1 MTAQNDVFG
10 ARTTLKSA
18 RGTVVYYQ
26 LEALTKRGVQG
37 FEQLPFTVK
46 ILLENALRFA
56 DGEHVN
62 EDDILS
68 LARWV
73 PGQASQSEAEYPFM
87 PARVLLQDFTGV
99 PAVADLAAMRS
110 AVARMDGNPQ
120 KINPLV
126 PADLVIDHSVQV
138 DMFGS
143 TLAFA
148 RNVEREYERN
158 SERYGLLR
166 WGQQAFSNFRVV
178 PPGTGI
184 VHQVNLEY
192 LASVVM
198 TKEEH
203 GETVAFPDTLVGTD
217 SHTTMINGLGVLG
230 WGVGGIEAEAVLL
243 GQPLYQLTPE
253 VIGVRLTGS
262 LPSGSTATDLVLT
275 VTQMLRKRGVV
286 GKFVE
291 FTGSGLSYLTL
302 ADRATISNM
311 SPEFGATATL
321 FPVDTETLRYLR
333 NTGRSPDQVDLV
345 ERYTKAQG
353 LFRTDEAPEPKF
365 DDLLELDLGTI
376 EPSLA
381 GPRRPQDR
389 VPMQNLGRVFREAYA
404 DRFKALQEND
414 ITENSLIRL
423 GTEGGQANPDPIAQ
437 REDKEKA
444 LDQAKSQGNGSGS
457 KQNGHLKDVL
467 VTMGNTQI
475 HMTDGSVAIAA
486 ITSCTNTSN
495 PSVMVAAGLLAKHA
509 VERGLSVN
517 PTVKTSLAPGSRAV
531 IDYLSNADLL
541 PYLEALRF
549 HLVGY
554 GCTTCIADGTPVLL
568 ANGTAWRIEQMPS
581 AGGVAL
587 LAPTADGRLGPAT
600 QAEMMVQGERECVS
614 LVLQDGRTLVC
625 TPDHEILCTDGR
637 WVHADQ
643 LVLGQD
649 RVVVGLEAPLDEP
662 GDDEASYALHVGNLT
677 FTMDTAHERLRTLAF
692 ARLLGHLL
700 SDGSISLLGQG
711 RMHVG
716 QAMDREAVL
725 DDVELL
731 TGCRPAA
738 TRYDQRKWTIVLPK
752 PLTDAISTLPGVRTG
767 RRIQQAPTLPAFVL
781 DESCPLTV
789 VREFLGGLF
798 GADGHAPVLHRWGE
812 REKEATLE
820 PPVYS
825 QSTIPEHVEALKQ
838 VMGDVTRLLARC
850 GVKTNGASVY
860 EYPTRRVTSSYPAAQ
875 DGILRVEVR
884 LELPDG
890 LSFVERVG
898 FRYCMDKALRAS
910 AAAVYWRL
918 VDQIH
923 RHRLWMSERL
933 DELHQADYELS
944 FSRARKKAAVELME
958 REAVVFP
965 HYALLEGHD
974 RFSRLPQAT
983 ARKFQPLHRDSCD
996 FPSPVELFSEIGARE
1011 WFAPLRSRA
1020 DAETSKR
1027 YCIEKEART
1036 LPALAL
1042 QVVERRQA
1050 GKRAV
1055 FDLAVNDLH
1064 TFVAGTVAVHN
1075 CIGNSGPLPEP
1086 VAEAVQDNDLV
1097 VAAVLSGNRNFEGRI
1112 HPQVRASFLA
1122 SPPLVVAY
1130 ALAGTVDIDLTKE
1143 PIGTDVNGEA
1153 VYLHELWP
1161 TPDEVRD
1168 VVAKSITPEL
1178 FERNYAHVFEGDEH
1192 WRSLPNTE
1200 GELFRWDANSTYIQE
1215 PPFFQNMPVE
1225 PEPVKD
1231 IRGARVLAMLDDSIT
1246 TDHISPAGNFAATSP
1261 AGKYLIEHGV
1271 EKRDFNTY
1279 GARRGNHEVMVR
1291 GTFGN
1296 IRLRN
1301 RLVAGT
1307 EGYYT
1312 VHLPDGEQ
1320 TTIYEA
1326 SVRYQQESVPLL
1338 VIAGKEYGSGSSRDW
1353 AAKGPLL
1360 LGVRAAIAES
1370 FERIHRSNLVGMGIL
1385 PLQFKP
1391 GENKESLG
1399 LTGRE
1404 VYDIEGIEKGL
1415 RPHQEV
1421 AVKVTREDGTTFF
1434 FQTIARL
1441 DSPIDVTY
1449 YKNGGI
1455 LLTVLRRLMKE

>member
-10 ARTTLKSA
+10 ARTSLESA
-18 RGTVVYYQ
+18 SGTTIYYQ
-26 LEALTKRGVQG
+26 LETLARHGVAG
-37 FEQLPFTVK
+37 LDRLPITVK
-46 ILLENALRFA
+46 ILLENALRYA
-56 DGEHVN
+56 GGEHVN
-62 EDDILS
+62 EETVLS

-73 PGQASQSEAEYPFM
+73 PGRVTQSDVEYPFM
-87 PARVLLQDFTGV
+87 PSRVLLQDFTGV

-110 AVARMDGNPQ
+110 AVARMGGNPQ

-138 DMFGS
+138 DLFGT

-198 TKEEH
+198 TKEEN
-203 GETVAFPDTLVGTD
+203 GETFAFPDTLVGTD

-243 GQPLYQLTPE
+243 GQPLYLLTPE

-321 FPVDTETLRYLR
+321 FPVDAETLRYLR
-333 NTGRSPDQVDLV
+333 NTARSRDQVDLV

-353 LFRTDEAPEPKF
+353 LFRTDDSPEPKF
-365 DDLLELDLGTI
+365 DELLELDLRTI

-389 VPMQNLGRVFREAYA
+389 VPMQNLRRVFREAYA
-404 DRFKALQEND
+404 DRFEALQENNQ
-414 ITENSLIRL
+414 TENSLIRL
-423 GTEGGQANPDPIAQ
+423 GTEGGQANPDPVAQ
-437 REDKEKA
+437 KEDKEKDLA
-444 LDQAKSQGNGSGS
+444 RLKSQGNGSADV
-457 KQNGHLKDVL
+457 QNGHLKDVL
-467 VTMGNTQI
+467 VTIGNSQT

-531 IDYLSNADLL
+531 IDYLENAELL

-554 GCTTCIADGTPVLL
+554 GCTTCI
-568 ANGTAWRIEQMPS
+568 
-581 AGGVAL
+581 
-587 LAPTADGRLGPAT
+587 
-600 QAEMMVQGERECVS
+600 
-614 LVLQDGRTLVC
+614 
-625 TPDHEILCTDGR
+625 
-637 WVHADQ
+637 
-643 LVLGQD
+643 
-649 RVVVGLEAPLDEP
+649 
-662 GDDEASYALHVGNLT
+662 
-677 FTMDTAHERLRTLAF
+677 
-692 ARLLGHLL
+692 
-700 SDGSISLLGQG
+700 
-711 RMHVG
+711 
-716 QAMDREAVL
+716 
-725 DDVELL
+725 
-731 TGCRPAA
+731 
-738 TRYDQRKWTIVLPK
+738 
-752 PLTDAISTLPGVRTG
+752 
-767 RRIQQAPTLPAFVL
+767 
-781 DESCPLTV
+781 
-789 VREFLGGLF
+789 
-798 GADGHAPVLHRWGE
+798 
-812 REKEATLE
+812 
-820 PPVYS
+820 
-825 QSTIPEHVEALKQ
+825 
-838 VMGDVTRLLARC
+838 
-850 GVKTNGASVY
+850 
-860 EYPTRRVTSSYPAAQ
+860 
-875 DGILRVEVR
+875 
-884 LELPDG
+884 
-890 LSFVERVG
+890 
-898 FRYCMDKALRAS
+898 
-910 AAAVYWRL
+910 
-918 VDQIH
+918 
-923 RHRLWMSERL
+923 
-933 DELHQADYELS
+933 
-944 FSRARKKAAVELME
+944 
-958 REAVVFP
+958 
-965 HYALLEGHD
+965 
-974 RFSRLPQAT
+974 
-983 ARKFQPLHRDSCD
+983 
-996 FPSPVELFSEIGARE
+996 
-1011 WFAPLRSRA
+1011 
-1020 DAETSKR
+1020 
-1027 YCIEKEART
+1027 
-1036 LPALAL
+1036 
-1042 QVVERRQA
+1042 
-1050 GKRAV
+1050 
-1055 FDLAVNDLH
+1055 
-1064 TFVAGTVAVHN
+1064 
-1075 CIGNSGPLPEP
+1075 GNSGPLSEP

-1130 ALAGTVDIDLTKE
+1130 ALAGTVDIDLTKD
-1143 PIGTDVNGEA
+1143 PIGTDANGE
-1153 VYLHELWP
+1153 VVFLHELWP
-1161 TPDEVRD
+1161 TPDEVLD
-1168 VVAKSITPEL
+1168 VVSKSVTPEL
-1178 FERNYAHVFEGDEH
+1178 FERNYAHVFDGDEH
-1192 WRSLPNTE
+1192 WRSLPDTE
-1200 GELFRWDANSTYIQE
+1200 GELFKWNSDSTYIQE
-1215 PPFFQNMPVE
+1215 PPFFQDMPLE
-1225 PEPVKD
+1225 PDPVGD

-1246 TDHISPAGNFAATSP
+1246 TDHISPAGSFAAASP
-1261 AGKYLIEHGV
+1261 AGKYLVEHGV

-1301 RLVAGT
+1301 RMVPGV

-1326 SVRYQQESVPLL
+1326 SVRYQEEKVPLL

-1360 LGVRAAIAES
+1360 LGIRAAIAES

-1415 RPHQEV
+1415 TPHQEV
-1421 AVKVTREDGTTFF
+1421 TVKVTRDDGSSFS

-1441 DSPIDVTY
+1441 DSAIDVVY
-1449 YKNGGI
+1449 YQNGGI